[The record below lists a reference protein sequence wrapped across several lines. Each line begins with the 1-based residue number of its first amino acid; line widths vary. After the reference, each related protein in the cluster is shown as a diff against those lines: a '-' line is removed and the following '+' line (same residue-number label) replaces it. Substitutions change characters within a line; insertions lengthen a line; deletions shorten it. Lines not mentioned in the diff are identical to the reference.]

1 MFKVKIKSNI
11 RAEVINR
18 LKKTVDEKFLADMQN
33 QVVDGEIKRLING
46 GVSPVQ
52 SVEGDRRFKKYKD
65 QDKYPGKKKAKRPV
79 NLFLSGVMLS
89 WYRVIKISGV
99 RLSFGIPKSAP
110 KDVKDRAEANNVGT
124 VDSLGQV
131 AIAARR
137 FIPLNGETFNISV
150 MRKLKNLYA
159 LRIKALISKK

>member
-11 RAEVINR
+11 RAEVLNR
-18 LKKTVDEKFLADMQN
+18 LKKTVDEKFVADMDQ
-33 QVVDGEIKRLING
+33 QVVGEIKRLINA

-52 SVEGDRRFKKYKD
+52 STEGDRRFKKYKD

-89 WYRVIKISGV
+89 WYRVVKISGV
-99 RLSFGIPKSAP
+99 RLSFGIPKGAP

-124 VDSLGQV
+124 VNSEGQV

-137 FIPLNGETFNISV
+137 FIPLIGETFNISV
-150 MRKLKNLYA
+150 LRKMKNLYA
-159 LRIKALISKK
+159 LRIKALLSKK